1 MAKKKMRTRTPEP
14 GQQER
19 YFSIKQMGLE
29 SHTIT
34 REEYYRRTENAERP
48 YHDGGM
54 QLRSSVLKKRD

>member
-1 MAKKKMRTRTPEP
+1 MAKIKKNTPEP

-19 YFSIKQMGLE
+19 YFNVKQMGLE

-34 REEYYRRTENAERP
+34 REEYMRRTENATRP

-54 QLRSSVLKKRD
+54 QLRSSIKKRD